1 MNKRVL
7 IEDKLIYYTNIY
19 SESES
24 NILFEKLINETDWNQ
39 DEIIIFGKKVKIPR
53 LSSWYSDEGVKYKYS
68 GLELYSKLWTEQTS
82 QIKLEIEAITGL
94 SFNSLLLNYYRD
106 GADSMGWHSDDEKEL
121 GKNPAI
127 ASLTLSFP
135 RRFKI
140 RQRDEHNKKMEISL
154 ENGSLL
160 LMFGDFQSIYEHSV
174 PKTSKKVN
182 GRINMTFRNINERK
196 L

>member
-53 LSSWYSDEGVKYKYS
+53 LSSWYSDEDVKYKYS

-94 SFNSLLLNYYRD
+94 RFNSLLLNYYRD

-127 ASLTLSFP
+127 ASLTLGFP